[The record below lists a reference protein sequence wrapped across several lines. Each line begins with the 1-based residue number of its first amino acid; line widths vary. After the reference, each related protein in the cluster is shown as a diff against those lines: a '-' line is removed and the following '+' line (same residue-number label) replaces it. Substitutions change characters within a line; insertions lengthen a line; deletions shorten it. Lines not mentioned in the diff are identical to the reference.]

1 MSNQPASKVVPPD
14 LAMSLMEMFLTQE
27 VFQKEVTGML
37 PHDAPQFFE
46 YHITA
51 MIEEL
56 GEVLK
61 ADKRWKSHRNTNFNE
76 SEKLDELA
84 DVFITAINLALWSG
98 FDGADITCAIAKKL
112 KENFKRLE
120 DR

>member
-1 MSNQPASKVVPPD
+1 MSDKPTSKVVPVGMPT
-14 LAMSLMEMFLTQE
+14 SLVEMFLTQE
-27 VFQKEVTGML
+27 IFQAEVTGAT
-37 PHDAPQFFE
+37 PCDNPQLFE
-46 YHITA
+46 YHIAA

-61 ADKRWKSHRNTNFNE
+61 ADKRWKSHRNTSFNE

-98 FDGADITCAIAKKL
+98 FDGVDITCAIASKL